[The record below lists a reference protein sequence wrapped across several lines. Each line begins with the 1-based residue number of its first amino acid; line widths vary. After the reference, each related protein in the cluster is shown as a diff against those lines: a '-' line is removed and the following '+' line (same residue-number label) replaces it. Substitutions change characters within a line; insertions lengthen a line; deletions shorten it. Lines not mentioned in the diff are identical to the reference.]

1 VTEAHDI
8 EGNEFGEERLID
20 VLKQHHGKPAGEVL
34 AHIVEAVQGFARGAE
49 QYDDVTALVVRYLG
63 PGFASA

>member
-1 VTEAHDI
+1 MTEAHDI

-20 VLKQHHGKPAGEVL
+20 VLKQHHGQPAGEVL
-34 AHIVEAVQGFARGAE
+34 LRIVEAVQGFARGAE

-63 PGFASA
+63 PGPASA